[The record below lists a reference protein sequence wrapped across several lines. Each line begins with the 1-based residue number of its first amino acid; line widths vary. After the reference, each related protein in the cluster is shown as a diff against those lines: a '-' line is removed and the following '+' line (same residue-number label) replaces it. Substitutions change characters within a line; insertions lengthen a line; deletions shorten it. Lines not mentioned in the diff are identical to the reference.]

1 MRELGELRDAI
12 AIIGLSGRFPQA
24 SDPEA
29 FFRNLCEGKESIA
42 RFTDEEL
49 LAAGVPR
56 ARVEDPRYVKAR
68 PCVEDPEGFD
78 AGFFGYSDREA
89 QWMDPQQRLFL
100 ECAHEA
106 LEHAGYDPARYAG
119 WIGVFA
125 GASLN
130 TYLLEHQRALPVALD
145 AAEGLELL
153 IASEKDYLATR
164 VSYKLDLKGPSVT
177 VQTACS
183 TGLVAVHQA
192 CQSLRALECDMAIA
206 GAVSLM
212 FPQRR
217 GYLYER
223 GGPFSP
229 DGRCRP
235 FDAGAAGT
243 VFGDAAG
250 AVLLKRLEDALD
262 QGDFIHAIVLGSA
275 TNNDGSA
282 KVGYTAPSVEGQASV
297 ITMAHAVAGVRPGTL
312 GYIEAHGTG
321 TPLGDPIEIR
331 ALEQAFRRD
340 PGPLGR
346 CALGSVK
353 ANLGHAGTAAG
364 IVGLI
369 KAVLALR
376 DEQIPPTI
384 HHETPNPELALDR
397 TPFFVNT
404 ELRPWPRGGVPRR
417 AGVSSFGIGGTNAHV
432 VLQEGPRY
440 EAAPGGEGELLVL
453 SARTDAALSRLRS
466 RLADHLERH
475 GELSLRDVAFTLL
488 EGRRRHSR
496 RDHVVASS
504 LSEAVARLRRAGEG
518 RAAGAGEGRAAGAED
533 AGVVMLFTG
542 QGSQHPGMGRWLY
555 EEHALVR
562 EIVDECAGKLEPLL
576 GVDVRRVAFDGSS
589 DALRDTGIAQPALFV
604 LEVAVARWIE
614 SLGVRPRALLGHSVG
629 ELAAACVAGV
639 LSLDD
644 ALRAVAA
651 RARLM
656 QSLPR
661 GAMLAVPLSER
672 AVLDGLPAELSLAA
686 VNAPELC
693 VVAGGEAA
701 VAQYEARLGA
711 RGVRGRRLQTSHAF
725 HSHVTE
731 PILLEFREVMA
742 GIPLREPRIPLLS
755 NVTGERMT
763 DAMARSP
770 QYWADHLRRT
780 VRFADGVRA
789 LLQGGEPHLFVEVG
803 PGSTLCSLV
812 RAQLRGVEG
821 SAAVPVLPGPG
832 EAGKDRQVLLE
843 AMGALWARGADLRWP
858 RVSPRAQA
866 RRVPLPTYPFERTRH
881 VVEAAAPEPPARAAE
896 REAPARAGSARLFR
910 LRWSRLLQAA
920 PASERARERPWL
932 LLADEHDGAR
942 ALEEQL
948 RAAGVRLLP
957 VRPGPGFAEPS
968 PGAFVVRPD
977 SERDFRELL
986 AALDARGLSPRRIV
1000 HLWSAL
1006 PDPGARPEEALSRGV
1021 LSVCALA
1028 RSLADA
1034 LTGARAADLE
1044 LTVVTREAHAVAGEA
1059 RHAPDQAALIGLCR
1073 SLPSELPSLRCR
1085 VVDVL
1090 TPQGAG
1096 ASAPWARAL
1105 SGELL
1110 ADAEHDLV
1118 LLRAQ
1123 QRWIP
1128 TFEPLARAPGPSRLR
1143 ARGVY
1148 VITGALGGI
1157 GLRLA
1162 EHLARTHAARLV
1174 LIGRTP
1180 LPPRPAWP
1188 QYRERDDARAAVA
1201 EILDVLGRLE
1211 EEGAELLVAAADVA
1225 VREDVDRVFAE
1236 ARARFGRIDGVFHC
1250 AGIPGAGPLRGRTD
1264 EELLRVL
1271 SPKTAG
1277 TWNLAA
1283 QLAQEPQAFLV
1294 LCSSIFS
1301 HVGAIGQADY
1311 AAANAFLDAFAGAY
1325 HDQTGNPGFAI
1336 AWDGWAQVGMAA
1348 RAGIT
1353 AAGPLGPGPASRR
1366 RGPHPLIDRVEG
1378 AAPSP
1383 RAFHKAFSL
1392 ARDWTVAEHRMRE
1405 DAVVPGA
1412 ALLEMARAAAA
1423 LTGLRAVAIH
1433 DLRFHAPCRVEDGA
1447 PRSVCLTIRQ
1457 RGARTDFSIAVPD
1470 LDGPEGRIASGSWT
1484 RADEDAARPV
1494 VDVASIRE
1502 RCGPASSWRLFE
1514 AVNASGLMRWGPR
1527 WDSIESL
1534 HVGGDEAL
1542 ALLSLRPELASD
1554 LAEYGLHP
1562 ALLDVATAIAAALDP
1577 RGAYLP
1583 VACGRVVCLA
1593 PTPARLFSHARL
1605 RRDDTA
1611 PGRALSADVTLF
1623 DEQGRVIAAIEGF
1636 VLERVQG
1643 DAGAALSAPAQR
1655 TAPGIDPADGIQA
1668 IEQVLALAGPEQIV
1682 VSPHE
1687 LSSLVEQRRLARVAP
1702 PAASARALREDE
1714 LPRDEIERTLAAQ
1727 WEELLG
1733 RRPIGIHDAF
1743 FELGGHSLLAV
1754 QALSRIKEAFDID
1767 LSTRD
1772 LFEGATVARVAEKIT
1787 GALAAR
1793 LEELELLA
1801 GGAAPA
1807 DEPS

>member
-1 MRELGELRDAI
+1 MRELEELRDAI

-24 SDPEA
+24 NDPEA

-49 LAAGVPR
+49 LAAGIPR

-68 PCVEDPEGFD
+68 PCVDDPEWFD
-78 AGFFGYSDREA
+78 ADFFGYSDREA

-106 LEHAGYDPARYAG
+106 IEQAGYDPERYAG

-125 GASLN
+125 GANLN
-130 TYLLEHQRALPVALD
+130 SYLLEHQRALPIELD
-145 AAEGLELL
+145 SAEGLQLL

-164 VSYKLDLKGPSVT
+164 VSYKLNLKGPSLT
-177 VQTACS
+177 IQTACS

-217 GYLYER
+217 GYLHET
-223 GGPFSP
+223 GGPCSP

-235 FDAGAAGT
+235 FDARAAGT

-262 QGDFIHAIVLGSA
+262 QGDFIHAIILGSA

-282 KVGYTAPSVEGQASV
+282 KVGYTAPSVEGQAAV
-297 ITMAHAVAGVRPGTL
+297 ITMAHAGAGVRAGTIE
-312 GYIEAHGTG
+312 YIEAHGTG
-321 TPLGDPIEIR
+321 TSLGDPIEIR

-353 ANLGHAGTAAG
+353 ANIGHASTAAG

-376 DEQIPPTI
+376 NEQIPPTI
-384 HHETPNPELALDR
+384 HYEAPNPEIALDR
-397 TPFFVNT
+397 TPFYVNA
-404 ELRPWPRGGVPRR
+404 ELRAWPRRSAPRR

-440 EAAPGGEGELLVL
+440 EAAPGVESEVLVL
-453 SARTDAALSRLRS
+453 SARTDEALSLLRS

-488 EGRRRHSR
+488 EGRRRFSR
-496 RDHVVASS
+496 RAHVVASS
-504 LSEAVARLRRAGEG
+504 LPDAVARLRRGG
-518 RAAGAGEGRAAGAED
+518 DGRAAGAE
-533 AGVVMLFTG
+533 GSSVVMLFTG
-542 QGSQHPGMGRWLY
+542 QGSQHPGMGRALY

-562 EIVDECAGKLEPLL
+562 QIVDECAGKLEPLL
-576 GVDVRRVAFDGSS
+576 GLDVRRAAFDGS
-589 DALRDTGIAQPALFV
+589 AEELRNTGVAQPALFV
-604 LEVAVARWIE
+604 IEYAVARWLE

-629 ELAAACVAGV
+629 ELVAACVAGV
-639 LSLDD
+639 LSLED

-661 GAMLAVPLSER
+661 GAMLAVSLSAR
-672 AVLDGLPAELSLAA
+672 AALEGLPAELSLAA
-686 VNAPELC
+686 VNGPELC
-693 VVAGGEAA
+693 VVSGSEAA
-701 VAQYEARLGA
+701 VAQYEARLRA
-711 RGVRGRRLQTSHAF
+711 LGVQGRRLQTSHAF
-725 HSHVTE
+725 HSPATE
-731 PILLEFREVMA
+731 PILREFREVMA
-742 GIPLREPRIPLLS
+742 GLALRAPRIPLLS
-755 NVTGERMT
+755 NVTGEPMT
-763 DAMARSP
+763 DEMARSP
-770 QYWADHLRRT
+770 QYWADHLRRA
-780 VRFADGVRA
+780 VRFADGVRT
-789 LLQGGEPHLFVEVG
+789 LLQGGEPQLFVEVG

-812 RAQLRGVEG
+812 RAQLQGVEG
-821 SAAVPVLPGPG
+821 SAAVPVLPGPS
-832 EAGKDRQVLLE
+832 EAGKGRQVLLE
-843 AMGALWARGADLRWP
+843 ALGALWSRGVDLRWAEAF
-858 RVSPRAQA
+858 PRAQA
-866 RRVPLPTYPFERTRH
+866 RRVALPTYPFERRRH
-881 VVEAAAPEPPARAAE
+881 TVGAAAPEQPASVAE
-896 REAPARAGSARLFR
+896 REAPRSAGGARLSR
-910 LRWSRLLQAA
+910 LRWSRLLEPAQPAA
-920 PASERARERPWL
+920 ASEQPWL
-932 LLADEHDGAR
+932 LLADEHEGAR
-942 ALEEQL
+942 ALHEQL
-948 RAAGVRLLP
+948 RAAGVQLLTA
-957 VRPGPGFAEPS
+957 RPGAAFAEPGR
-968 PGAFVVRPD
+968 GAFVVRPD
-977 SERDFRELL
+977 SERDFRELFATL
-986 AALDARGLSPRRIV
+986 GGRGLAPRRIV

-1006 PDPGARPEEALSRGV
+1006 RGPGAGADEAMQRGL

-1034 LTGARAADLE
+1034 PKAADIE

-1059 RHAPDQAALIGLCR
+1059 RHAPDEAALIGLCR
-1073 SLPSELPSLRCR
+1073 SLPNEVPALRCR
-1085 VVDVL
+1085 VVDVVA
-1090 TPQGAG
+1090 PQGGA

-1105 SGELL
+1105 ARELST
-1110 ADAEHDLV
+1110 DAAHDLV
-1118 LLRAQ
+1118 LLRGQ
-1123 QRWIP
+1123 QRWVP
-1128 TFEPLARAPGPSRLR
+1128 TFEPIAGAPGPSLLR
-1143 ARGVY
+1143 ERGVY
-1148 VITGALGGI
+1148 VITGGLGGI
-1157 GLRLA
+1157 GLCLA
-1162 EHLARTHAARLV
+1162 EHLARAHAARLV
-1174 LIGRTP
+1174 LVGRTP
-1180 LPPRPAWP
+1180 LPPRPAWRR
-1188 QYRERDDARAAVA
+1188 YRERDDARAAVA
-1201 EILDVLGRLE
+1201 EILDVLERLE
-1211 EEGAELLVAAADVA
+1211 EGGAELLVAAADVA
-1225 VREDVDRVFAE
+1225 VKQDVDRVFAE

-1264 EELLRVL
+1264 EEVLRVL
-1271 SPKTAG
+1271 SPKTTG

-1283 QLAQEPQAFLV
+1283 QLAQEPHAFLV

-1301 HVGAIGQADY
+1301 HLGAIGQADY

-1325 HDQTGNPGFAI
+1325 HDLTGNPGFAV
-1336 AWDGWAQVGMAA
+1336 AWDGWEQVGMAA

-1353 AAGPLGPGPASRR
+1353 AAAPLRPGPASRS

-1378 AAPSP
+1378 AAPAP
-1383 RAFHKAFSL
+1383 RAFHKTFSL
-1392 ARDWTVAEHRMRE
+1392 ARDWTVAEHRMRN

-1412 ALLEMARAAAA
+1412 ALIEMARAAAA

-1447 PRSVCLTIRQ
+1447 PRPVCLAIQ
-1457 RGARTDFSIAVPD
+1457 RNGARTDFSVVVPD

-1484 RADEDAARPV
+1484 GAEEARRV

-1502 RCGPASSWRLFE
+1502 RCATASPGRLFE
-1514 AVNASGLMRWGPR
+1514 AVNASGLMQWGPR

-1534 HVGGDEAL
+1534 HTGGDEAL
-1542 ALLSLRPELASD
+1542 AVLSLRPEFAQD
-1554 LAEYGLHP
+1554 LSEVGLHP
-1562 ALLDVATAIAAALDP
+1562 ALLDVATAITAGFDP
-1577 RGAYLP
+1577 RGTYLP
-1583 VACGRVVCLA
+1583 VAYGRVVCLA

-1605 RRDDTA
+1605 RRQDTV

-1623 DEQGRVIAAIEGF
+1623 DEQGRVIADIAGF
-1636 VLERVQG
+1636 VLERVQS
-1643 DAGAALSAPAQR
+1643 DAGAALAAPARRVARGIR
-1655 TAPGIDPADGIQA
+1655 TEDGMRA
-1668 IEQVLALAGPEQIV
+1668 IEQVLSLAGPEQIV

-1687 LSSLVEQRRLARVAP
+1687 LSELVEQRRRARIAP
-1702 PAASARALREDE
+1702 PAGAQRALGDDE
-1714 LPRDEIERTLAAQ
+1714 RPRDEIERAIAAQ

-1733 RRPIGIHDAF
+1733 RRPIGVHDSF

-1787 GALAAR
+1787 SALAER
-1793 LEELELLA
+1793 LEALELLT
-1801 GGAAPA
+1801 GGAARA